1 MSTKLVIVGAGLAGV
16 NAAIEAARAGCEVD
30 LVCRFIGGRS
40 ASACAQGGINAALN
54 GAGDGDSPIVHFRD
68 TIRAGGDLADHRLVM
83 ELCESAP
90 AIIERLAGYGVP
102 FNRERDGRIAQR
114 YFGGSK
120 KRRTCFV
127 GSSTGQALMTACEN
141 ALRRYEVEG
150 SVHRHE
156 NYELVSAILDDNGRC
171 AGIVAQH
178 VVTGEMRA
186 FPAQAVII
194 ASGGASMIF
203 GKSTNPLYSNG
214 SAVGGL
220 YRQGADIANAEFV
233 QFHPTAMI
241 DGEKTRLISE
251 SVRGEGG
258 RIWTTRE
265 GRPWYFL
272 EEMFPEWGNLITR
285 DKASQAIYH
294 VCNELG
300 LGDGSRYAV
309 NLDIADIPEAVRR
322 ENLQSVLELY
332 KKYAGDDP
340 EKQPMKVFPS
350 AHYFMGGLYVN
361 ENHET
366 TIPGLFAAGE
376 CDHLYHG
383 ANRLGANSLLSAI
396 HSGMRTG
403 ICAADSARSARMA
416 GEACARAEVDSR
428 RKEFDALLAL
438 DGGEN
443 PYRMQDR
450 FCAMMR
456 ENVFI
461 VRYNEILEYTDIVL
475 QKTIDRLPALT
486 SYHSVETAMAI
497 RQFRNMLAYARV
509 ITLSALKRDESRGAH
524 YKPDFPDRDDALYQK
539 ATVAHCEAMGPA
551 IRFEPIDTSL
561 SEVMA
566 NG

>member
-1 MSTKLVIVGAGLAGV
+1 MKARIVIVGAGLAGV
-16 NAAIEAARAGCEVD
+16 NAAIEAAKAGLEVD

-54 GAGDGDSPIVHFRD
+54 GYDDGDNPVQHFRD
-68 TIRAGGDLADHRLVM
+68 TIRAGGELADHSLVM
-83 ELCESAP
+83 ELCKNAP
-90 AIIERLAGYGVP
+90 RIIERLEGFGVP
-102 FNRERDGRIAQR
+102 FNRERDGRVAQR

-141 ALRRYEVEG
+141 ALRRYEVDG
-150 SVHRHE
+150 SVRRHE
-156 NYELVSAILDDNGRC
+156 NYELASAILNNAGEC
-171 AGIVAQH
+171 EGIVAQH

-194 ASGGASMIF
+194 ATGGASMIY

-220 YRQGADIANAEFV
+220 FRQGADIANAEFV

-258 RIWTTRE
+258 RVFTTRE
-265 GRPWYFL
+265 GKPWYFL
-272 EEMFPEWGNLITR
+272 EEMFPEWGNLVTR
-285 DKASQAIYH
+285 DKASQAIYY

-309 NLDIADIPEAVRR
+309 NLDIADIPEKVRK

-332 KKYAGDDP
+332 QKYAGVDP
-340 EKQPMKVFPS
+340 NAQPMKVFPS
-350 AHYFMGGLYVN
+350 AHYFMGGLYVDAR
-361 ENHET
+361 HMT

-396 HSGMRTG
+396 HSGIRTG
-403 ICAADSARSARMA
+403 EYAANYAESARRTD
-416 GEACARAEVDSR
+416 EQCAQAEVR
-428 RKEFDALLAL
+428 RQQEDFAALLKL
-438 DGGEN
+438 DGGAN
-443 PYRMQDR
+443 PYRMQDA
-450 FCAMMR
+450 FSTMMR

-475 QKTIDRLPALT
+475 QRTIGRLPTLSAFG
-486 SYHSVETAMAI
+486 SIDTAMAI
-497 RQFRNMLAYARV
+497 RQFRNMLHYARV
-509 ITLSALKRDESRGAH
+509 VTLSALKRDESRGAH
-524 YKPDFPDRDDALYQK
+524 YKPDFPDRNDALYQK
-539 ATVAHCEAMGPA
+539 ATVAHCEKDGPA
-551 IRFEPIDTSL
+551 IRFEPIDMSL
-561 SEVMA
+561 AEVLA
-566 NG
+566 DA